1 MDTIS
6 SGTSTP
12 SSASPCPLCEST
24 TAPKF
29 SDDSD
34 WCVGCAGAELD
45 LQAHEER
52 EVVRHQVFEP

>member
-1 MDTIS
+1 MDTK
-6 SGTSTP
+6 
-12 SSASPCPLCEST
+12 PCPLCEST